1 MSKRPL
7 TQIFSVISMAVA
19 LAALPALATAG
30 ETLERIKGE
39 ELVRFGFRTDA
50 PPFSS
55 LVDGAPGGF
64 SIDLCALVAGAI
76 KDVTEL
82 KVFTAKFTPV
92 GTGQRFDAIVNG
104 DIDILCGATT
114 ATLDRR
120 EKVSFSIPTFITG
133 VAALVRRDATGP
145 LREVLVESGPD
156 SLTPAVVAGALKGR
170 RIGVRR
176 DTTAESWLR
185 EGPLRGIED
194 AEIVLIESHGTGIE
208 QVLAGEIDVYFADQA
223 ILSGQVRSSGSAA
236 GLTITQRAFTH
247 EPYAL
252 ALPRGDEDFR
262 LIVDRALSHLYRTG
276 AILKLFE
283 RHFGQPDASVK
294 LFYLMSALP
303 E

>member
-1 MSKRPL
+1 MSMRPL
-7 TQIFSVISMAVA
+7 TKLFSVVSIATA
-19 LAALPALATAG
+19 LAALPSLAMAG

-39 ELVRFGFRTDA
+39 ELIRFGFRTDA

-82 KVFTAKFTPV
+82 KEFTAKFTPV

-133 VAALVRRDATGP
+133 VAALVRKDASGP
-145 LREVLVESGPD
+145 LRKALVESSPD
-156 SLTPAVVAGALKGR
+156 SLSPAVVAEALKDR

-185 EGPLRGIED
+185 EGPLKGIEG
-194 AEIVLIESHGTGIE
+194 AQIVTIEIHDTGIE

-236 GLTITQRAFTH
+236 GLAISRRAFTH

-252 ALPRGDEDFR
+252 ALPRGDEGFR

-276 AILKLFE
+276 VILKLFE
-283 RHFGQPDASVK
+283 RHFGPPGTSVK

>member
-1 MSKRPL
+1 MSMRPL
-7 TQIFSVISMAVA
+7 AKLLPVMSIVTA

-30 ETLERIKGE
+30 ATLERIKGE

-82 KVFTAKFTPV
+82 KEFTAKFTPV

-120 EKVSFSIPTFITG
+120 EKVSFSIPIFITG
-133 VAALVRRDATGP
+133 VAAVVRRDAPGP
-145 LREVLVESGPD
+145 LTEALIESSPA
-156 SLTPAVVAGALKGR
+156 SLSPTVVADALKGL

-176 DTTAESWLR
+176 DTTAESWLL
-185 EGPLRGIED
+185 EGPLKGIEG
-194 AEIVLIESHGTGIE
+194 AQIVPIEIHDTGIE
-208 QVLAGEIDVYFADQA
+208 RVLAGEIDVYFADQA
-223 ILSGQVRSSGSAA
+223 ILSGQVRTSRSAVELA
-236 GLTITQRAFTH
+236 ISQRAFTH

-262 LIVDRALSHLYRTG
+262 LIIDRALSHLYRTG

-283 RHFGQPDASVK
+283 RHFGPPDATVK

>member
-1 MSKRPL
+1 M
-7 TQIFSVISMAVA
+7 
-19 LAALPALATAG
+19 
-30 ETLERIKGE
+30 
-39 ELVRFGFRTDA
+39 
-50 PPFSS
+50 
-55 LVDGAPGGF
+55 
-64 SIDLCALVAGAI
+64 
-76 KDVTEL
+76 
-82 KVFTAKFTPV
+82 FTAKLTPV

-120 EKVSFSIPTFITG
+120 EKVSFSIPIFITG
-133 VAALVRRDATGP
+133 VAAVVRRDAPGP
-145 LREVLVESGPD
+145 LRDALIESSPA
-156 SLTPAVVAGALKGR
+156 SLSPAVVADALKGL

-176 DTTAESWLR
+176 DTTAESWLL
-185 EGPLRGIED
+185 EGPLKGIEG
-194 AEIVLIESHGTGIE
+194 AQIVPIDIHDTGIE
-208 QVLAGEIDVYFADQA
+208 RVLAGEIDVYFADQA

-236 GLTITQRAFTH
+236 ELAISQRTFTH

-262 LIVDRALSHLYRTG
+262 LIIDRALSHLYRTG

>member
-1 MSKRPL
+1 MSMRPL
-7 TQIFSVISMAVA
+7 TKLFSVISIATA

-30 ETLERIKGE
+30 ETLKRIKGE

-82 KVFTAKFTPV
+82 KEFTAKFTPV

-120 EKVSFSIPTFITG
+120 EKVSFSIPIFITG
-133 VAALVRRDATGP
+133 VAAVVRRDAPGS
-145 LREVLVESGPD
+145 LREALIESSPA
-156 SLTPAVVAGALKGR
+156 SLSPAVVADALKGL

-176 DTTAESWLR
+176 DTTAESWLL
-185 EGPLRGIED
+185 EGPLKGIEGAQIVPIEIHD
-194 AEIVLIESHGTGIE
+194 AGIK

-236 GLTITQRAFTH
+236 ELTISQGAFTH

-262 LIVDRALSHLYRTG
+262 LIIDRALSHLYRTG
-276 AILKLFE
+276 VILNLFE
-283 RHFGQPDASVK
+283 RHFGRPNATVK
-294 LFYLMSALP
+294 LFYLVSALP

>member
-1 MSKRPL
+1 MSMRPL
-7 TQIFSVISMAVA
+7 MRFFSVISMAVA

-30 ETLERIKGE
+30 ETLERIKGD

-82 KVFTAKFTPV
+82 KEFTAKFTPV

-133 VAALVRRDATGP
+133 VAAVMRKDASGP
-145 LREVLVESGPD
+145 LRETLVESSPD
-156 SLTPAVVAGALKGR
+156 SLSPAVVAEALKGR

-185 EGPLRGIED
+185 EGPLKGIED
-194 AEIVLIESHGTGIE
+194 AEIVPIESHDTGIE

-236 GLTITQRAFTH
+236 ELAISRRAFTH

-252 ALPRGDEDFR
+252 ALPRGDEGFR

-283 RHFGQPDASVK
+283 RHFGQPNARVK

>member
-1 MSKRPL
+1 MRPL
-7 TQIFSVISMAVA
+7 TKIFSVVSIAAA

-64 SIDLCALVAGAI
+64 SIDLCVLVAGAI

-82 KVFTAKFTPV
+82 KEFTAKFTPV

-133 VAALVRRDATGP
+133 VAALVRKDATGP
-145 LREVLVESGPD
+145 LREALVESSPD
-156 SLTPAVVAGALKGR
+156 SLSPAVVAEALKGR

-176 DTTAESWLR
+176 DTTAERWLR
-185 EGPLRGIED
+185 EGPLKGIED
-194 AEIVLIESHGTGIE
+194 AEIVPIESHDAGIE

-236 GLTITQRAFTH
+236 ELAITQKAFTN

-262 LIVDRALSHLYRTG
+262 LIIDRALSHLYRTG

-283 RHFGQPDASVK
+283 RHFGQPDATVK

>member
-19 LAALPALATAG
+19 LAALPALTTAG

-120 EKVSFSIPTFITG
+120 EKVSFSIPIFITG
-133 VAALVRRDATGP
+133 VAAVVRRDAPGP
-145 LREVLVESGPD
+145 LRDALIESSPA
-156 SLTPAVVAGALKGR
+156 SLSPAVVADALKGL

-176 DTTAESWLR
+176 DTTAESWLL
-185 EGPLRGIED
+185 EGPLKGIEG
-194 AEIVLIESHGTGIE
+194 AQIVPIDIHDTGIE
-208 QVLAGEIDVYFADQA
+208 RVLAGEIDVYFADQA

-236 GLTITQRAFTH
+236 ELAISQRTFTH

-262 LIVDRALSHLYRTG
+262 LIIDRALSHLYRTG

>member
-19 LAALPALATAG
+19 LAALPALTTAG

-82 KVFTAKFTPV
+82 KVFTAKLTPV

-120 EKVSFSIPTFITG
+120 EKVSFSIPIFITG
-133 VAALVRRDATGP
+133 VAAVVRRDAPGP
-145 LREVLVESGPD
+145 LRDALIESSPA
-156 SLTPAVVAGALKGR
+156 SLSPAVVADALKGL

-176 DTTAESWLR
+176 DTTAESWLL
-185 EGPLRGIED
+185 EGPLKGIEG
-194 AEIVLIESHGTGIE
+194 AQIVPIDIHDTGIE
-208 QVLAGEIDVYFADQA
+208 RVLAGEIDVYFADQA

-236 GLTITQRAFTH
+236 ELAISQRTFTH

-262 LIVDRALSHLYRTG
+262 LIIDRALSHLYRTG

>member
-1 MSKRPL
+1 MSMRPL
-7 TQIFSVISMAVA
+7 TKLFSVVSIATA

-82 KVFTAKFTPV
+82 KEFTARFTPV

-114 ATLDRR
+114 ATLGRR

-133 VAALVRRDATGP
+133 VAAVVRKDAPGP
-145 LREVLVESGPD
+145 LREALVESSPA
-156 SLTPAVVAGALKGR
+156 SLSPAVIAEALKGR

-176 DTTAESWLR
+176 DTTAESWLL
-185 EGPLRGIED
+185 EGPLKGIEG
-194 AEIVLIESHGTGIE
+194 AQIVRIEIHDTGIE
-208 QVLAGEIDVYFADQA
+208 RVLAGEIDVYFADQA
-223 ILSGQVRSSGSAA
+223 ILSGQVRSNASAA
-236 GLTITQRAFTH
+236 GLAISPTAFTH

-283 RHFGQPDASVK
+283 RHFGMPDASVK

>member
-1 MSKRPL
+1 MRPS
-7 TQIFSVISMAVA
+7 TKIFSVVSIAAA

-30 ETLERIKGE
+30 EILERIKGD

-55 LVDGAPGGF
+55 IVDGAPSGF
-64 SIDLCALVAGAI
+64 SIDLCALVGGAI
-76 KDVTEL
+76 KDVTKL
-82 KVFTAKFTPV
+82 KEFTARFTPV
-92 GTGQRFDAIVNG
+92 GTGQRFDAIVDG

-133 VAALVRRDATGP
+133 VAAMVRKDATGR
-145 LREVLVESGPD
+145 LREALVESSPD
-156 SLTPAVVAGALKGR
+156 SLSPTVVAEALKGR

-176 DTTAESWLR
+176 DTTAERWLH
-185 EGPLRGIED
+185 EGPLKGIED
-194 AEIVLIESHGTGIE
+194 AKIVPIESHDAGIE

-236 GLTITQRAFTH
+236 ELAITQKAFTN

-262 LIVDRALSHLYRTG
+262 LIIDRALSHLYRTG

-283 RHFGQPDASVK
+283 RHFGQPDATVK

>member
-1 MSKRPL
+1 MRF
-7 TQIFSVISMAVA
+7 FSVISMAVA
-19 LAALPALATAG
+19 LAALPALTTAG
-30 ETLERIKGE
+30 ETLERIKGD

-55 LVDGAPGGF
+55 LVNGAPGGF

-82 KVFTAKFTPV
+82 KEFTAKLTPV

-133 VAALVRRDATGP
+133 VAALVRKDAPGP
-145 LREVLVESGPD
+145 LRKALVESSPD
-156 SLTPAVVAGALKGR
+156 SLSPAVVAEALKGR

-176 DTTAESWLR
+176 DTTAERWLR
-185 EGPLRGIED
+185 EGPLKGIED
-194 AEIVLIESHGTGIE
+194 AEIVPIESHDAGIE

-236 GLTITQRAFTH
+236 ELAITQKAFTN

-262 LIVDRALSHLYRTG
+262 LIIDRALSHLYRTG
-276 AILKLFE
+276 AILNLFE
-283 RHFGQPDASVK
+283 RHFGQPDVTVK

>member
-1 MSKRPL
+1 MSMRPL
-7 TQIFSVISMAVA
+7 MRFFSVISMAVA

-30 ETLERIKGE
+30 ETLERIKGD

-82 KVFTAKFTPV
+82 KEFSARFTPV

-133 VAALVRRDATGP
+133 VAAVMRKDASGP
-145 LREVLVESGPD
+145 LRETLVESSPD
-156 SLTPAVVAGALKGR
+156 SLSPAVVAEALKGR

-185 EGPLRGIED
+185 EGPLKGIED
-194 AEIVLIESHGTGIE
+194 AEIVPIESHDTGIE

-236 GLTITQRAFTH
+236 GLAISRRAFTH

-252 ALPRGDEDFR
+252 ALPRGDEGFR

-276 AILKLFE
+276 AILNLFE
-283 RHFGQPDASVK
+283 RHFGRPDASVK
-294 LFYLMSALP
+294 LFYLVSALP